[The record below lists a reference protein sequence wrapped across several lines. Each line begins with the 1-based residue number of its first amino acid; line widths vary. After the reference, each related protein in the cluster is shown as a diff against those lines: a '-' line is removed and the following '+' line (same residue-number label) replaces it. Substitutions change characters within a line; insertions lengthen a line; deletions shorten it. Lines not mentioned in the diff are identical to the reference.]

1 VPKFSL
7 ATLPWKA
14 QLAVFAVMSLAAAG
28 AFYYFYEMPAQA
40 AMQTQQA
47 ELDTVRARINK
58 GLTTAR
64 QLPEFR
70 KEVADLEAK
79 LESLKPILP
88 EEKDAAD
95 LLRNVN
101 TLAVQ
106 SNLTIR
112 GFKPQPITTRQ
123 MHAEWPIA
131 LDLEGSYHNLGRFLD
146 SVSKFPRIINVGNL
160 SIRSKAQANS
170 STTIE
175 VTCTATTFV
184 LIDAPSASAAAQKG
198 AAPASKTE

>member
-1 VPKFSL
+1 MPKLTLGS
-7 ATLPWKA
+7 LPWKA
-14 QLAVFAVMSLAAAG
+14 QLAIFVGLSLAAAG

-40 AMQTQQA
+40 QMTTRQS

-70 KEVADLEAK
+70 KEVAEMQAR

-112 GFKPQPITTRQ
+112 GFKPQPITTRT

-131 LDLEGSYHNLGRFLD
+131 LELEGSYHNLGRFLD

-160 SIRSKAQANS
+160 QIRGKQD
-170 STTIE
+170 STPNATIE
-175 VTCTATTFV
+175 VSCTATTFV
-184 LIDAPSASAAAQKG
+184 LIEAPAAPAKKG
-198 AAPASKTE
+198 AAPVKKTE

>member
-1 VPKFSL
+1 MPKFSL
-7 ATLPWKA
+7 ANLPWKA
-14 QLAVFAVMSLAAAG
+14 QLAVFVALSAAAAG

-40 AMQTQQA
+40 QMQTRQA

-70 KEVADLEAK
+70 KEVADLQAQ
-79 LESLKPILP
+79 LDGLKPILP

-160 SIRSKAQANS
+160 IIRGKQQPSPDA
-170 STTIE
+170 TIE

-184 LIDAPSASAAAQKG
+184 LIDAPPAAAAKKG
-198 AAPASKTE
+198 AAPAKKTE

>member
-7 ATLPWKA
+7 AQLPWKA
-14 QLAVFAVMSLAAAG
+14 QLAIFVVMSLAAAG
-28 AFYYFYEMPAQA
+28 AFYYFYEMPV
-40 AMQTQQA
+40 QTELQTRQT
-47 ELDTVRARINK
+47 ELDAVRARINK

-160 SIRSKAQANS
+160 AIRSRPQASGNA
-170 STTIE
+170 TIQ

-184 LIDAPSASAAAQKG
+184 LIDAPPAAPAAQKG